1 MAAERC
7 PISKQ
12 TLIAFSH
19 PSHRRGSAVRYF
31 HVCGH
36 LANASFQ
43 YWQTTSRQQTTLRL
57 MLLVSSI
64 STRCPAATRAASSA
78 SAVPSQQPRPPFGI
92 ASVSSVNRVTLLM
105 RDQSSTRSSRS
116 CCPRLIDR
124 QGYGSTS
131 GTSFNCST
139 SYCTAQLFRRH
150 LSEPSPACGHLA
162 QPRPHSTA
170 LAPLEV
176 AQPSTI
182 GSIVVI

>member
-1 MAAERC
+1 
-7 PISKQ
+7 
-12 TLIAFSH
+12 
-19 PSHRRGSAVRYF
+19 
-31 HVCGH
+31 
-36 LANASFQ
+36 
-43 YWQTTSRQQTTLRL
+43 

-64 STRCPAATRAASSA
+64 STRYPAATRAASSA

-105 RDQSSTRSSRS
+105 RDQSSTRSHS

-162 QPRPHSTA
+162 QSLPHSTE